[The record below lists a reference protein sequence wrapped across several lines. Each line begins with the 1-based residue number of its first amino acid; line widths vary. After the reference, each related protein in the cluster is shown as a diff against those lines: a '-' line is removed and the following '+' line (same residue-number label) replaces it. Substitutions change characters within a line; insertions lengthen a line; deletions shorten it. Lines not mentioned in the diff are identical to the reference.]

1 MFVAEVILK
10 SCTSTRLMDAMGSI
24 QQVPKEICC
33 KVRGLPEHSGGAA
46 QEGEAEMTCL
56 NTHRIPESGQGEYA
70 TAEDFRELFTED
82 PNGFYMLSFLLTA
95 NHEKAKQCFVA
106 GLDDCVDGNAVFQE
120 WAGRWARRVI
130 VRNAIRILA
139 PHKGEPKPTEIA
151 DQPAGKR
158 RVLEMPVQDV
168 PFASVLRLNEFE
180 RFVYVL
186 SVIERFGDHE
196 CAVLLGISL
205 KEMREARAIAVKHVS
220 DLERAVSKSAMD
232 HSGTS

>member
-1 MFVAEVILK
+1 
-10 SCTSTRLMDAMGSI
+10 
-24 QQVPKEICC
+24 
-33 KVRGLPEHSGGAA
+33 
-46 QEGEAEMTCL
+46 MTFL
-56 NTHRIPESGQGEYA
+56 NTHRIPEGDQGEYA
-70 TAEDFRELFTED
+70 TAEDFRELFAED

-139 PHKGEPKPTEIA
+139 PHKGEPQPTEIA

-158 RVLEMPVQDV
+158 RVLEMPLRDAL
-168 PFASVLRLNEFE
+168 FASILSLNDFE

-186 SVIERFGDHE
+186 SVIERFSDQE

-205 KEMREARAIAVKHVS
+205 KEMRETRAIAVQHVS
-220 DLERAVSKSAMD
+220 GFERAVTVSAID
-232 HSGTS
+232 PSSTKNS